1 MTEHIV
7 RITGNVTY
15 PVTMDPGVWI
25 FDERRV
31 HLDTVFTAPEEAQV
45 ISEAEKMAKAWNRQ
59 RRGSNPQSNQ
69 NIVHLDK
76 RDLTE
81 HSLGI
86 HLAPFLENAS
96 PADDAAIVTVCT
108 SQNEKIDID
117 METAFSAIL
126 AFSHKGKALKEDGPV
141 HLYFADGS
149 NKDNPIRF
157 VKELIVS

>member
-7 RITGNVTY
+7 RITGNVAH

-31 HLDTVFTAPEEAQV
+31 HLDTVFSAPEEAKV
-45 ISEAEKMAKAWNRQ
+45 ISDAEKMAKAWNRQ
-59 RRGSNPQSNQ
+59 RSGTNPQSNQ

-86 HLAPFLENAS
+86 HLAPFLQNAS
-96 PADDAAIVTVCT
+96 PLDDASIVTVRT
-108 SQNEKIDID
+108 SQNERVELD
-117 METAFSAIL
+117 MDTAFSAIL
-126 AFSHKGKALKEDGPV
+126 AFSHEGKALKEDGPV

-149 NKDNPIRF
+149 NRDAPIRY
-157 VKELIVS
+157 VTELIVS